1 MQKQWS
7 ELMYLLR
14 FGITRPVRGD
24 CFELDDVPGAVCQL
38 ESRQYTWKVTL
49 GVRAEI
55 RG

>member
-7 ELMYLLR
+7 ELTYLFR
-14 FGITRPVRGD
+14 FGIARPVHRD
-24 CFELDDVPGAVCQL
+24 CFELDDVPGVVCQL
-38 ESRQYTWKVTL
+38 ESRQYTGKVTL